1 MLFGDRFPHGSRSM
15 ASGSGVRGEE
25 ESGKSTPLIPSV
37 KSITISSLGKDSQ
50 RMKNVEN
57 SDTTKDFIA
66 RDGYGHPANVVQD
79 RRKANVDVFFGDKE
93 APRTTVE
100 ITDGKRET
108 WGDVL
113 IERDT
118 RETKG
123 RQGEITVSDDEEN
136 VSLAA
141 EMPWYS
147 VDEVVPLNILPD
159 SSHRDGSVYR
169 STDTFIKDYRIVD
182 RSESK

>member
-1 MLFGDRFPHGSRSM
+1 MGPCSDRERYKGNQGSS
-15 ASGSGVRGEE
+15 
-25 ESGKSTPLIPSV
+25 
-37 KSITISSLGKDSQ
+37 
-50 RMKNVEN
+50 
-57 SDTTKDFIA
+57 
-66 RDGYGHPANVVQD
+66 
-79 RRKANVDVFFGDKE
+79 RRNH
-93 APRTTVE
+93 
-100 ITDGKRET
+100 
-108 WGDVL
+108 
-113 IERDT
+113 
-118 RETKG
+118 
-123 RQGEITVSDDEEN
+123 DEEN

>member
-1 MLFGDRFPHGSRSM
+1 MGRCSDR
-15 ASGSGVRGEE
+15 
-25 ESGKSTPLIPSV
+25 
-37 KSITISSLGKDSQ
+37 
-50 RMKNVEN
+50 
-57 SDTTKDFIA
+57 
-66 RDGYGHPANVVQD
+66 
-79 RRKANVDVFFGDKE
+79 
-93 APRTTVE
+93 
-100 ITDGKRET
+100 
-108 WGDVL
+108 
-113 IERDT
+113 ERY
-118 RETKG
+118 KGNQG